1 MTRQIWGLPN
11 WAKGREK
18 FGEGIG
24 KITQFYIEYD
34 NAEFWYT
41 GTGTPGPT
49 QVDLESIAAHEFGHA
64 LGMCHTQASHCPGNS
79 TDATMCSGYLL
90 GTKYLRSLASD
101 DRSGVSAAYP

>member
-1 MTRQIWGLPN
+1 MTRQIWGSPN
-11 WAKGREK
+11 WTKGHEK

-34 NAEFWYT
+34 NAENWYT

-49 QVDLESIAAHEFGHA
+49 QVALESIAAHEFGHA

-79 TDATMCSGYLL
+79 TDATMCSGYLFNTFAKNRL
-90 GTKYLRSLASD
+90 N
-101 DRSGVSAAYP
+101 